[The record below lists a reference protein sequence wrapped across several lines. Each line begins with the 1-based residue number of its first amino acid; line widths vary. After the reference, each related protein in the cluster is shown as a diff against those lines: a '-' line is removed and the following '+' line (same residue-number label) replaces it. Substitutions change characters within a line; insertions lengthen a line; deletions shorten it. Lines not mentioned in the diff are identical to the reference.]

1 MDDADRRL
9 TSMPLFPY
17 EGELRRKTP
26 LPRLDAEVPRN
37 GEAGSPCHRC
47 ADLTRGVIW
56 SNERWLVS
64 AGPPSA
70 NVATVFLET
79 RAHVDL
85 DELDDDMAAELG
97 VLTVRLTRAMK
108 TLPDVGRV
116 HVHRWAD
123 GAAHFHVW
131 FVARPARQIELYG
144 WGNVLWSQLLPP
156 IAQDDFDAHLAAIA
170 RELRRAAST

>member
-1 MDDADRRL
+1 MDDADRGL

-17 EGELRRKTP
+17 EGELRRKTLMP
-26 LPRLDAEVPRN
+26 ELEAEVPRN
-37 GEAGSPCHRC
+37 GEAGQSCHRC
-47 ADLTRGVIW
+47 EDLTRGVIW

-79 RAHVDL
+79 RAHLDL
-85 DELDDDMAAELG
+85 DELDDDLAAELG
-97 VLTVRLTRAMK
+97 TLTVRLTRAMQ
-108 TLPDVGRV
+108 TLADVGRV

-123 GAAHFHVW
+123 GAAHFHMW
-131 FVARPARQIELYG
+131 FVARPARRIELYG

-156 IAQDDFDAHLAAIA
+156 IPQTDFDANLAAIGRALTAA
-170 RELRRAAST
+170 R